1 MMSLYGKIES
11 LLFVV
16 GEEGISLDEL
26 SFLLKKET
34 SEIFEG
40 IRFLEHKYQG
50 DKDCALHVLEVGN
63 QFVLSTKKEYAATL
77 KQYAQSPMSNHLSQA
92 ALETL
97 SIIAYKQPV
106 TRMEIDEIRGVQ
118 STGSVQKLLARQLIE
133 EKGRVNAP
141 GRAILYGT
149 SPYFMNYF
157 GLETINDLPSVE
169 EMEEELSQ
177 ELPSDL
183 FFDKFKKEL
192 EGQGIHDTESFN
204 ELVNRYDDLSNG
216 EVSSKDTK
224 INISD
229 LGEDSS
235 TFAENDM
242 NEGIGE

>member
-1 MMSLYGKIES
+1 MKSLYGKIES

-34 SEIFEG
+34 AEVFEA
-40 IRFLEHKYQG
+40 IRFLEHKYQK
-50 DKDCALHVLEVGN
+50 DRDCALHILEVGN
-63 QFVLSTKKEYAATL
+63 QFILSTKKECADLL
-77 KQYAQSPMSNHLSQA
+77 KKYAQSPMSNHLSQA

-149 SPYFMNYF
+149 STYFMNYF
-157 GLETINDLPSVE
+157 GLETINDLPSVK
-169 EMEEELSQ
+169 EMEAELIH

-192 EGQGIHDTESFN
+192 EGQGIHDAESF
-204 ELVNRYDDLSNG
+204 EEIVSKFDD
-216 EVSSKDTK
+216 SS
-224 INISD
+224 IEEASD
-229 LGEDSS
+229 LDKEGPAQIKDDIE
-235 TFAENDM
+235 
-242 NEGIGE
+242 EGIGE